1 MIRFLDPLGFI
12 VGTWDWMSSH
22 GGAGFAAVVAVLVVV
37 LVHLMLLAAIL
48 IVLSNPKR
56 SLEALRGFLAG
67 VQDEEPSD
75 SSQV

>member
-12 VGTWDWMSSH
+12 AGTWNWMSSH
-22 GGAGFAAVVAVLVVV
+22 GGGGFAAAVAVLFVV
-37 LVHLMLLAAIL
+37 LVHLVLLAAIL

-67 VQDEEPSD
+67 VHDEEPSD
-75 SSQV
+75 SSLV